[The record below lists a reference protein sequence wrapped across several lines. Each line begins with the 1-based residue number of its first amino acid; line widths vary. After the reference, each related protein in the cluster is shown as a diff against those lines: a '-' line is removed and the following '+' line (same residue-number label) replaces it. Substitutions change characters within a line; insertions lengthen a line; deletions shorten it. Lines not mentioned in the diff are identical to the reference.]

1 MGASEYRGARRESGA
16 MLLMSRRNLNQG
28 FAWRNNSWIIRH
40 HGSGQGLLGQWMLAM
55 MPNLVQWLSMN
66 LWVVF
71 RWSCQTLPG
80 TNYMRISVSVFL
92 KRSSSGSKECLGL
105 EIETATLVHR
115 TWLPKEL
122 NTTFKVI
129 WFFFIISSTRR
140 VLWIWQHFQT
150 AANVQGMEWDTTLVH
165 QMHLPRRSL
174 NVDFGERGLG
184 KQQSELGGPQL
195 CKQCCREKKDKRT
208 GSFLHPCKCWPSA
221 K

>member
-80 TNYMRISVSVFL
+80 ANYMRISVSVFL

-129 WFFFIISSTRR
+129 WFFFLLPQAPEECCGSGNISKLLLMFRAWNETRLLYIR
-140 VLWIWQHFQT
+140 CISPDEAWMSISENEVW
-150 AANVQGMEWDTTLVH
+150 ANN
-165 QMHLPRRSL
+165 S
-174 NVDFGERGLG
+174 
-184 KQQSELGGPQL
+184 QS
-195 CKQCCREKKDKRT
+195 
-208 GSFLHPCKCWPSA
+208 
-221 K
+221 